1 MRERDMHAFKH
12 IRNSLEASGEL
23 EAARAQVEKIL
34 AKEMDGIDILA
45 EVHSARAMGRINK
58 EDLPDNPIT
67 LRPQMEVHKT
77 KVQREAEEFMQHVN
91 LPSRS
96 KSKDTA
102 ASAVWSANQAVTR
115 GRYEYINTFMQSM
128 EVEEGDRRPMTK
140 REMMRAQKQYIAS
153 TRNMFAIFGSF
164 AAGTA
169 ICVGGGIVGWYIT
182 KQRYGV
188 ANVRQSLCVDRLP
201 GIVLTQAF

>member
-1 MRERDMHAFKH
+1 
-12 IRNSLEASGEL
+12 
-23 EAARAQVEKIL
+23 
-34 AKEMDGIDILA
+34 
-45 EVHSARAMGRINK
+45 
-58 EDLPDNPIT
+58 
-67 LRPQMEVHKT
+67 
-77 KVQREAEEFMQHVN
+77 
-91 LPSRS
+91 
-96 KSKDTA
+96 
-102 ASAVWSANQAVTR
+102 
-115 GRYEYINTFMQSM
+115 
-128 EVEEGDRRPMTK
+128 MTK